1 MMRKMVVFGLPGTG
15 KTTLALRLAGLL
27 GVPHHDLDHV
37 LFTASGLLPLAE
49 FRARTAAL
57 AESPGW
63 VIDGNYSKLADV
75 TWHRADTVI
84 WLDYP
89 LPLIVSRVTR
99 RNLRRLAGREPA
111 PGGAFGWR
119 RAFFSRKSVLAN
131 AVRKYL
137 RNRGKYAA
145 QLAETRALGVQVL
158 RFRTSGQAEQWLG
171 ILAAA
176 QPHSQ
181 RPGTGASGAG
191 KRLADRQPLLS
202 VTRWV
207 PGPPLRPLD
216 RYPGAAEGGLCE
228 R

>member
-1 MMRKMVVFGLPGTG
+1 MIRKIVVFGLPGTG
-15 KTTLALRLAGLL
+15 KTTLALRLADLL
-27 GVPHHDLDHV
+27 DIPHHDLDHV
-37 LFTASGLLPLAE
+37 LFTASGPLPLAE

-57 AESPGW
+57 TESQGW

-89 LPLIVSRVTR
+89 LPLIVSRLTR

-137 RNRGKYAA
+137 GNREKYAA
-145 QLAETRALGVQVL
+145 QLSETRALGVQVL
-158 RFRTSGQAEQWLG
+158 RFRTSGQAGQWLAT
-171 ILAAA
+171 LAVAR
-176 QPHSQ
+176 PHSQ
-181 RPGTGASGAG
+181 AGHSRLPGAG
-191 KRLADRQPLLS
+191 VTDCQP
-202 VTRWV
+202 
-207 PGPPLRPLD
+207 PEP
-216 RYPGAAEGGLCE
+216 
-228 R
+228 